1 MNNNVLIGYKQRDNF
16 VDHLTGTTKL
26 IGLIALSVI
35 GMVSFDTRFLLVLT
49 IGSLAL
55 FRLSGI
61 KFHEVSFI
69 LSFITAFSVLN
80 LIAVYIFGPQ
90 YGVHLYGSEHVI
102 WQGVGPYN
110 LTWEQ
115 LFYEFNLFLKYI
127 FTVPLALVF
136 LMTTN
141 PSEFSSSLNRIGVSY
156 RISYVVS
163 LALRYIPDVQNDYRQ
178 ISKAQQARGNEIS
191 KKGKLTHRVKAAAQI
206 LLPLIFTSLDRIET
220 ISQAMELRRFG
231 KLKKRSWYAE
241 KPMKRSDFAAL
252 MVIALVVVIGI
263 CLFKLNAGR
272 FYDPFR

>member
-16 VDHLTGTTKL
+16 VDRLTGTTKL

-49 IGSLAL
+49 ICSLAL

-61 KFHEVSFI
+61 KFREVSFI

-80 LIAVYIFGPQ
+80 LIAVYVFGPQ
-90 YGVHLYGSEHVI
+90 YGVHLYGTEHVI

-141 PSEFSSSLNRIGVSY
+141 PSEFSSSLNRIGISY
-156 RISYVVS
+156 RISYAVS

-191 KKGKLTHRVKAAAQI
+191 RKGKLTHRMKAAAQI

-241 KPMKRSDFAAL
+241 KPMKRNDFLAL
-252 MVIALVVVIGI
+252 LVIVLVVLVGI
-263 CLFKLNAGR
+263 YLFRVNAGR

>member
-16 VDHLTGTTKL
+16 VDRLTGTTKL

-49 IGSLAL
+49 ICSLAL

-61 KFHEVSFI
+61 KFREVSFI

-80 LIAVYIFGPQ
+80 LIAVYVFGPQ
-90 YGVHLYGSEHVI
+90 YGVHLYGTEHVI

-127 FTVPLALVF
+127 FTVPLAL
-136 LMTTN
+136 
-141 PSEFSSSLNRIGVSY
+141 
-156 RISYVVS
+156 
-163 LALRYIPDVQNDYRQ
+163 RYIPDVQNDYRQ

-191 KKGKLTHRVKAAAQI
+191 RKGKLTHRVKAAAQI

-231 KLKKRSWYAE
+231 KMKKRSWYAE
-241 KPMKRSDFAAL
+241 KPMKRNDFLAL
-252 MVIALVVVIGI
+252 LVIALVVLVGI
-263 CLFKLNAGR
+263 YLFRVNAGR

>member
-1 MNNNVLIGYKQRDNF
+1 MNNNVLIGYKKRDNF
-16 VDHLTGTTKL
+16 VDRLTGTTKL

-49 IGSLAL
+49 VGSLVL

-61 KFHEVSFI
+61 RFREVSFV

-80 LIAVYIFGPQ
+80 LAAVYIFGPQ
-90 YGVHLYGSEHVI
+90 YGVHLYGSAHVI
-102 WQGVGPYN
+102 WQGIGPYN

-127 FTVPLALVF
+127 FTIPLALIF

-141 PSEFSSSLNRIGVSY
+141 PSEFSSSLNRIGISY
-156 RISYVVS
+156 RISYAVS
-163 LALRYIPDVQNDYRQ
+163 LALRYIPDVQKDYRQ

-231 KLKKRSWYAE
+231 KLKKRSWYAQR
-241 KPMKRSDFAAL
+241 PMKKNDFVAL
-252 MVIALVVVIGI
+252 LGVAVVVLVGI
-263 CLFKLNAGR
+263 YLFRVNGGR
-272 FYDPFR
+272 FYDPFN

>member
-1 MNNNVLIGYKQRDNF
+1 MNNNVLIGYKKRDNF
-16 VDHLTGTTKL
+16 VDRLTGTTKL

-49 IGSLAL
+49 VGSLVL

-61 KFHEVSFI
+61 RFREVSFV

-80 LIAVYIFGPQ
+80 LAAVYIFGPQ
-90 YGVHLYGSEHVI
+90 YGVHLYGSSHVI
-102 WQGVGPYN
+102 WQGIGPYN

-127 FTVPLALVF
+127 FTIPLALIF

-156 RISYVVS
+156 RISYAVS
-163 LALRYIPDVQNDYRQ
+163 LALRYIPDVQKDYRQ

-231 KLKKRSWYAE
+231 KLKKRSWYAQR
-241 KPMKRSDFAAL
+241 PMKKNDFVAL
-252 MVIALVVVIGI
+252 LGVAVVVLVGI
-263 CLFKLNAGR
+263 YLFRVNGGR
-272 FYDPFR
+272 FYDPFN

>member
-16 VDHLTGTTKL
+16 VDRLTGTTKL

-35 GMVSFDTRFLLVLT
+35 GMVSFDTRFLVILTICSLVL
-49 IGSLAL
+49 
-55 FRLSGI
+55 FRASGI
-61 KFHEVSFI
+61 KFREVSFI

-102 WQGVGPYN
+102 VQGVGIYN

-127 FTVPLALVF
+127 LTVPLALVF

-141 PSEFSSSLNRIGVSY
+141 PSEFSSSLNRLGISY
-156 RISYVVS
+156 RISYAVS

-178 ISKAQQARGNEIS
+178 ISRAQQARGNEIS

-231 KLKKRSWYAE
+231 KLKKRSWYAQR
-241 KPMKRSDFAAL
+241 PMRRSDYVAL
-252 MVIALVVVIGI
+252 LVIALVVLVGLV
-263 CLFKLNAGR
+263 LFKVNDGR
-272 FYDPFR
+272 FYDPFK